1 MPIDS
6 NIYFQNKGID
16 FGRVLD
22 SYDKGIDQKVK
33 MSDLAKKQ
41 KQEQQ
46 EQDKRNAYQ
55 AGFKKDAN
63 GNMVFDQ
70 NIAMSKL
77 AEGGFGDSA
86 YALQNEIEQ
95 RNQAKAQQEIEN
107 QQKERHNRILE
118 QQSAIDNLYKKAQIE
133 SLKEKTNGA
142 SNEGFK
148 AADKDYA
155 KDYNTFTSK
164 GAVNAK
170 SSIERLKQIASELEN
185 KTGIFDAGGGRAS
198 VLPDFMRDQ
207 DSIRMREGAKNAAN
221 STLKDLFGGQL
232 SDGERTAAA
241 QEYYNDKLSNAENA
255 KILRDKIAQLES
267 GYQSELQKAEFFKNY
282 GTLKGFQPQGLNEP
296 LKEDKDIIKPTPKI
310 EKPDANTRIIDGVI
324 HRKVQGGW
332 LPASN

>member
-16 FGRVLD
+16 FGKVLD
-22 SYDKGIDQKVK
+22 SYNQGLDNKVK

-107 QQKERHNRILE
+107 NLRRQQINSDANLKKQAFGLDSQKLDWEKDKALMESAKKNNAATLNSSDKQRYDNINMASKGIAGMRTALTNGDNTFSLIGDNDFTANRSRAVEAIGRMQSGGAIGVDEQKRFEKMLPTSMDSAEMQQKKLQALEDEMTARIQTMGL
-118 QQSAIDNLYKKAQIE
+118 
-133 SLKEKTNGA
+133 G
-142 SNEGFK
+142 
-148 AADKDYA
+148 
-155 KDYNTFTSK
+155 
-164 GAVNAK
+164 
-170 SSIERLKQIASELEN
+170 EN
-185 KTGIFDAGGGRAS
+185 KTIPHGTVQDGYIFYGGDPA
-198 VLPDFMRDQ
+198 D
-207 DSIRMREGAKNAAN
+207 AKNWKR
-221 STLKDLFGGQL
+221 LK
-232 SDGERTAAA
+232 
-241 QEYYNDKLSNAENA
+241 
-255 KILRDKIAQLES
+255 
-267 GYQSELQKAEFFKNY
+267 
-282 GTLKGFQPQGLNEP
+282 
-296 LKEDKDIIKPTPKI
+296 
-310 EKPDANTRIIDGVI
+310 
-324 HRKVQGGW
+324 
-332 LPASN
+332 